1 MGWGNRAL
9 AAVLEAEPAADE
21 EMGEEFSLEGSDG
34 MVSPQGSGMYNPAAP
49 HIIDVKGYTSGRQ
62 MRWAKA
68 CLLYTSQS
76 ILQASS
82 TVVSVQFCSTAGR
95 WTCRTLVIVT
105 VIVAMNTGERLFR
118 QSSMPK
124 PCTA

>member
-1 MGWGNRAL
+1 MRRKIMLLLLCTVLLLPDLAGIAVGWGNRAL

-68 CLLYTSQS
+68 GQAVDVHVFLTSP
-76 ILQASS
+76 S
-82 TVVSVQFCSTAGR
+82 TMNPAG
-95 WTCRTLVIVT
+95 
-105 VIVAMNTGERLFR
+105 
-118 QSSMPK
+118 
-124 PCTA
+124 